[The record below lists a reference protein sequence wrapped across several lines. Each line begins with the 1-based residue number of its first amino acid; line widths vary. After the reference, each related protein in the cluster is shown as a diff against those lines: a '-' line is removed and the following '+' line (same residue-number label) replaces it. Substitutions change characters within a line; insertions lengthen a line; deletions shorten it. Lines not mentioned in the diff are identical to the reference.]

1 MQQIGWN
8 TTRSSC
14 LILLR
19 YTITG
24 GNGDLTKFGI
34 NVVPFENVEAPQLK
48 AYQDFI
54 NKMPFNDWVLF
65 LDLDE
70 FYEGNKPHDLL
81 KPYQHCDTVR
91 LNWKCFGSQGQI
103 KYEDR
108 PVWERFNIPL
118 PKDCVFNKD
127 LPNGITENCH
137 IKNFYHKSMKPAE
150 AQIHN
155 TLVLGGLCVDASG
168 RHENGLSPF
177 QNVCWD
183 FAFVKHFITKSAEEF
198 AQRRFNATDAC
209 GNVVATNDKLI
220 DRFFSLNGYDEKTD
234 KFFKEYLANAK
245 TRGDSENIQ
254 PVSSECD
261 NDRISDGTQP
271 TDTETT
277 SGEFEQTN
285 ESVHKRAGRRTEGG
299 KH

>member
-1 MQQIGWN
+1 M
-8 TTRSSC
+8 
-14 LILLR
+14 
-19 YTITG
+19 ITG

-137 IKNFYHKSMKPAE
+137 IKNFYHKTMKPAE

-155 TLVLGGLCVDASG
+155 TLVMGGLCVDASG

-198 AQRRFNATDAC
+198 AQRRFNTADAC

-220 DRFFSLNGYDEKTD
+220 DRFFNLNGYDEKTD
-234 KFFKEYLANAK
+234 KFFKEYLANAE
-245 TRGDSENIQ
+245 TRGNSEGVQ

-261 NDRISDGTQP
+261 TERVQP
-271 TDTETT
+271 MGESEGPETDC
-277 SGEFEQTN
+277 GESKQTN
-285 ESVHKRAGRRTEGG
+285 GRLHKRVRAGE
-299 KH
+299 K